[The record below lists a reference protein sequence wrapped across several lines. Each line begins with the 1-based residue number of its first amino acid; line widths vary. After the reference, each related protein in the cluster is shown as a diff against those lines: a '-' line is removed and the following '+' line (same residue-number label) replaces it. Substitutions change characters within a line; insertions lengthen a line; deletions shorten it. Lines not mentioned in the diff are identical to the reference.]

1 MDEREDLRRLR
12 EDVDALLAEAARL
25 AVRLER
31 AERERDGL
39 EAEASRPQPL
49 PAGAESTSPPAMSP
63 DARARLERLLGIG
76 DSEAAM
82 PRGDQPDVAPEHRPI
97 PPTRPFLE
105 RPRPLEV
112 PSMRSLES
120 ILREKMIKQAGLPGD
135 ASWET
140 LLGTYVLPRIG
151 ILAVSLAVVFLL
163 TLAIRAYGPGARVAI
178 GYGVCVSLLGIGWWL
193 EKRFALFARVLYSG
207 GIALSYFVT
216 FAAHHVEFAR
226 VIENRQL
233 DLALLAAVV
242 LIWGV
247 VAQWRR
253 SRMVA
258 TIVMSLGGLTVF
270 LAGPQASSRAGLL
283 ILAVGSAFFLL
294 YNRWYFVAVLGM
306 AACYINYAV
315 WLIFAG
321 DISSTGVFADAMVF
335 LAAYFLL
342 FAVAELVA
350 PDRLRRETLPL
361 WQRSL
366 FVTLNSA
373 SFFSLATLL
382 VYRFG
387 ETREHQDIFRFVYA
401 VVLVVLALAYLRVRG
416 RDPLYNVYLTK
427 AIAVATLGL
436 AARYS
441 GSHLT
446 AWFAVET
453 VVLLVSAR
461 RSGLIVTRFL
471 ALSLAALAFVHG
483 LYTGFRPLPAWSDD
497 GYWLTVG
504 SAAFCVLGF
513 EGAAVLYERTRWTRL
528 AQGPA
533 GWLAGL
539 TPTLRALDL
548 LDAPQNAQA
557 PKEGRW
563 IPYAYALAGAALL
576 ALFAARLSV
585 LSGGE
590 AALAASAAGL
600 AVAAALLRS
609 LPLGGA
615 AHLAF
620 ASATLMVSL
629 RTAGIVG
636 RQWLPLTALDVANA
650 SVVVLSFLLIPLL
663 LRHARAEVWSPGAGA
678 PGPTSL
684 GDVAPAQNEML
695 RRPMGMIYALAGGL
709 LLSQYAWR
717 LGGETRVA
725 GLAGLAVLTLVLA
738 AATLRIPEFV
748 DAAIVPLATTLL
760 FGTTT
765 ALEFGNAAWSWHLAG
780 VVALAGAAVASE
792 PRLSERFSGIAP
804 LRDMPV
810 PYLLYL
816 SVAWLAGCL
825 VHLEVAGLGAPAL
838 LSAMAV
844 AAMALAFA
852 LHPRALALSAAG
864 WLVWAQFYWLFYPRV
879 HGVDVPYPWY
889 PDLYWKLLGLALMA
903 LPLAADFTVRY
914 AKRIDLPWLAEALPA
929 TTFVLLTT
937 RFIVELS
944 VPEWRPFWYALEAG
958 GFLAY
963 AYAVRGKTPLA
974 LSVLAAAIGSGAV
987 VALGKA
993 PDAWPLVS
1001 GYASC
1006 AAMWVAFQR
1015 LYERAQNRVGFEH
1028 RDLLHG
1034 LLVGVAT
1041 LLLVLMFARL
1051 PQLREVFL
1059 TASWSLLALALFG
1072 LFLLFRQRF
1081 YRYAGLAVFLLAI
1094 GRAFAVDSFRLEG
1107 MKRAV
1112 AFAVLGGVLL
1122 LVGYG
1127 YFKAVALLNKAKE
1140 TESPRTEAGGE
1151 THTAKEV
1158 DHGTH

>member
-1 MDEREDLRRLR
+1 MDERDELRRLR
-12 EDVDALLAEAARL
+12 EDMDALMAKAAL
-25 AVRLER
+25 LSLRLER
-31 AERERDGL
+31 MEREHAAPGMETDP
-39 EAEASRPQPL
+39 AASPPN
-49 PAGAESTSPPAMSP
+49 GATEPTSPPAMTP
-63 DARARLERLLGIG
+63 EAHARLLRLL
-76 DSEAAM
+76 DVDDLEMSDTPERPAAEPSEHAA
-82 PRGDQPDVAPEHRPI
+82 
-97 PPTRPFLE
+97 PPGHPFLE
-105 RPRPLEV
+105 RPRPLEI
-112 PSMRSLES
+112 PSMRSRWS
-120 ILREKMIKQAGLPGD
+120 VLREKMIKQAGLPAD

-163 TLAIRAYGPGARVAI
+163 TLAIRAYGPGARIAM
-178 GYGVCVSLLGIGWWL
+178 GYGVCVALLGVGWWL

-226 VIENRQL
+226 VIENRRL
-233 DLALLAAVV
+233 DLALLAGVV
-242 LIWGV
+242 LVWAV
-247 VAQWRR
+247 VAQWRK

-258 TIVMSLGGLTVF
+258 TIVMFLGGLTVF

-283 ILAVGSAFFLL
+283 ILALGSAFFLL

-321 DISSTGVFADAMVF
+321 DISSTGVFVDAMVF
-335 LAAYFLL
+335 LAAYFVL

-350 PDRLRRETLPL
+350 PAEMRRKAVPV

-382 VYRFG
+382 MYRFA
-387 ETREHQDIFRFVYA
+387 ETRAHQDIFRFIYA
-401 VVLVVLALAYLRVRG
+401 VVLVALALAYLRIRG

-427 AIAVATLGL
+427 GIAVATLGL

-441 GSHLT
+441 GSPLA

-461 RSGLIVTRFL
+461 RSGLIITRFL
-471 ALSLAALAFVHG
+471 AISLGALAFVHG
-483 LYTGFRPLPAWSDD
+483 LYTVFRPLPVWGYD
-497 GYWLTVG
+497 GYWLAVG

-513 EGAAVLYERTRWTRL
+513 LGAGVLYERTRWPRLTAAPEGRL
-528 AQGPA
+528 AA
-533 GWLAGL
+533 L
-539 TPTLRALDL
+539 TATLRALDL

-636 RQWLPLTALDVANA
+636 GQWLPLTALDVANA

-663 LRHARAEVWSPGAGA
+663 LRRTRAEVWSPGAGA
-678 PGPTSL
+678 QGPTSL

-738 AATLRIPEFV
+738 AAALRMPEFV

-765 ALEFGNAAWSWHLAG
+765 TLEFGNAAWSWHLAG
-780 VVALAGAAVASE
+780 VVAFAGAAVASE
-792 PRLSERFSGIAP
+792 PRFSARSSGLAP
-804 LRDMPV
+804 LRDIPV

-825 VHLEVAGLGAPAL
+825 VHLEVPDLAGPAL

-879 HGVDVPYPWY
+879 HAVDVQHPWQ
-889 PDLYWKLLGLALMA
+889 PEMSWTLLGIALLA
-903 LPLAADFTVRY
+903 LPLAGDITIRY
-914 AKRIDLPWLAEALPA
+914 ARRIELPWLAEALPA
-929 TTFVLLTT
+929 TAFVLLTT

-944 VPEWRPFWYALEAG
+944 SHEWRPLWYAVEAG

-974 LSVLAAAIGSGAV
+974 LSVLSAAIGSGAV
-987 VALGKA
+987 VALGKT
-993 PDAWPLVS
+993 PDAWPLVA

-1006 AAMWVAFQR
+1006 AAMWVVFQR
-1015 LYERAQNRVGFEH
+1015 LYERAQNRAAFEH

-1034 LLVGVAT
+1034 LLVGIAT
-1041 LLLVLMFARL
+1041 ALLVLMFARL

-1081 YRYAGLAVFLLAI
+1081 YRYAGLTVFLLAI
-1094 GRAFAVDSFRLEG
+1094 GRAFSTDSFRLEG
-1107 MKRAV
+1107 IKRAV

-1127 YFKAVALLNKAKE
+1127 YFKAVALLSKPKDPE
-1140 TESPRTEAGGE
+1140 PPTPGTEKPHGE
-1151 THTAKEV
+1151 IR
-1158 DHGTH
+1158 